1 MLSSWQCSQFS
12 ALRFS
17 VRLERMW
24 RTKLLWSTST
34 SLRVTWSIGRR
45 LASTGSGGVR
55 RRPITRPSSSGSDRI
70 TIQVTRWEVPSPLS
84 LTMHR
89 MVWYM
94 AHSELN
100 YLLIRSICLVSRRI
114 TMVWIGLLTTSFGLL

>member
-12 ALRFS
+12 ALCLS

-34 SLRVTWSIGRR
+34 PLQVTWSIGRR

-55 RRPITRPSSSGSDRI
+55 RRLITRPSSSGSDRI

-84 LTMHR
+84 LTMHQ